1 MSSSDLLR
9 QAVDTARAGRRVEAR
24 TMLMELVEHDPHNE
38 MAWMWL
44 SGLMDDLGDRII
56 ACENVLTI
64 NPANDKVRAYLAD
77 LHRQRPRIAVVINQ
91 QEAERIDFDQR
102 PGNIVVVMSKTTKED
117 EKKDDPLRVAE
128 LLELD
133 GKYEEALEIY
143 KVQAGTAK
151 DLKVFDHIYQQIV
164 RLERLQGEKIRHI
177 SPGLSI
183 ARLTLT
189 WPLLYLSLSL
199 MQVGLNPFA
208 HPTAYLWLGF
218 PLVVLGG
225 FFLALSEIKSRN
237 VILKKLFIDDAKETS
252 FMQVTAA
259 LAGWLLI
266 IMPMSFIVLD
276 SIRRL
281 ANFQIPPRLF
291 P

>member
-1 MSSSDLLR
+1 LD
-9 QAVDTARAGRRVEAR
+9 
-24 TMLMELVEHDPHNE
+24 
-38 MAWMWL
+38 
-44 SGLMDDLGDRII
+44 DRII

-77 LHRQRPRIAVVINQ
+77 LHRQRQGTTLVINQ

-102 PGNIVVVMSKTTKED
+102 PGNMVVVTPGTTKAD

-128 LLELD
+128 LLELE
-133 GKYEEALEIY
+133 GKYREALEIY

-164 RLERLQGEKIRHI
+164 RLERLQDEKIRHI
-177 SPGLSI
+177 SPRLST
-183 ARLTLT
+183 ARLTFT

-208 HPTAYLWLGF
+208 HPAAYLWLGL

-225 FFLALSEIKSRN
+225 FFLALSEVKSRN
-237 VILKKLFIDDAKETS
+237 VILKKLFMDDEKETS
-252 FMQVTAA
+252 FIQVAAA
-259 LAGWLLI
+259 LSGWSLI

-276 SIRRL
+276 SIHRL